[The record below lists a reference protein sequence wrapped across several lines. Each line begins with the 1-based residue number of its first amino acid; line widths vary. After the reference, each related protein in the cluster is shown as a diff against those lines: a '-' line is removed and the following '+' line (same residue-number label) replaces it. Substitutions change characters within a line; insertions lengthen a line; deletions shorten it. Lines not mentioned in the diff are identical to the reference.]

1 MTICEPGVSPARGG
15 TDVSGGDEPRPGRE
29 LPGRVAG
36 LVQAA
41 REALQCG
48 VILVVSRDHRGH
60 MQVAGAEGH
69 ELLGADE
76 VDGVLN
82 RIERW
87 ANSGSAAPRVDAL
100 ADAGFW
106 DAGLTGY
113 GVHHAMLI
121 PIPWDGAVA
130 GALLALRSCDPFGR
144 TELGVAEAFARHFHV
159 ALTPRS
165 SPRPVMLAAL
175 LRGLE
180 EINRSSRVLEMSDLC
195 PMLDEALAP
204 VLGPVRTGLTV
215 WDEEDR
221 RLHLVSS
228 TLSVDSWEASV
239 TELGSSTVRVFVS
252 GAPYVTDHG
261 FTDPGLMGEQARRF
275 GADQLIQ
282 IQLSVGD
289 QPIGVM
295 SITFED
301 RSPYDNLEAVEALAP
316 HLASVIDFAS
326 TTRLLRRD
334 VELSSALSAFA
345 MMIAG
350 SDAATRSR
358 FVAGVARLR
367 GALGADVVALVQRG
381 GTSVSDTAGGESD
394 LGRVATRVAETHP
407 DGHRQRRLSELDGD
421 RDGWLCTVPVAL
433 SGERIGTVVAARR
446 GDEPFH
452 HNETEALERLSNLAA
467 LAWSKARHWQQSF
480 LVARMEER
488 ERLANDLH
496 DDVAQLLFAA
506 QVALDPAFEG
516 DAGLPRGS
524 ISRARE
530 LLVTADE
537 VIRKLIH
544 ERVDPVLPEFVPCL
558 LEVVSQVEYDH
569 GLAVELRMSADRRL
583 TPVPPDVASALKR
596 VVREA
601 LVNVAKHAGPCRAQV
616 CVQASDRDGLSVV
629 ISDDGAG
636 LGGDECRDGY
646 GISSMRR
653 SLVRIGGTLDVAF
666 SPTGATVT
674 ARVPA

>member
-1 MTICEPGVSPARGG
+1 
-15 TDVSGGDEPRPGRE
+15 
-29 LPGRVAG
+29 
-36 LVQAA
+36 
-41 REALQCG
+41 
-48 VILVVSRDHRGH
+48 
-60 MQVAGAEGH
+60 
-69 ELLGADE
+69 
-76 VDGVLN
+76 
-82 RIERW
+82 
-87 ANSGSAAPRVDAL
+87 
-100 ADAGFW
+100 
-106 DAGLTGY
+106 
-113 GVHHAMLI
+113 MLI
-121 PIPWDGAVA
+121 PIPWEGAVE
-130 GALLALRSCDPFGR
+130 GALLALRSSGPFGEA
-144 TELGVAEAFARHFHV
+144 ELGVAEAFAHHFHV
-159 ALTPRS
+159 ALMPRS
-165 SPRPVMLAAL
+165 SPIPGTVAAL
-175 LRGLE
+175 LRGIE
-180 EINRSSRVLEMSDLC
+180 EINRRARAMEMSDLC
-195 PMLDEALAP
+195 PMLDEALTP

-215 WDEEDR
+215 WDEEDH

-228 TLSVDSWEASV
+228 TLSVDSWEASI
-239 TELGSSTVRVFVS
+239 TELGSSTVRVFLS

-261 FTDPGLMGEQARRF
+261 LTDPGLVGDQARRF
-275 GADQLIQ
+275 GAEQLIQ
-282 IQLSVGD
+282 IQLSVGA

-295 SITFED
+295 SISFED

-316 HLASVIDFAS
+316 HLATVIDFAS
-326 TTRLLRRD
+326 TTRILRRD
-334 VELSSALSAFA
+334 VELSSALSEFA

-350 SDAATRSR
+350 SDAAMRSR
-358 FVAGVARLR
+358 FAAGVASFRC
-367 GALGADVVALVQRG
+367 ALAADVVALVERG
-381 GTSVSDTAGGESD
+381 GAAVSDTARGEPD
-394 LGRVATRVAETHP
+394 LELVANRIAEMHP
-407 DGHRQRRLSELDGD
+407 DDHGQRRLGEHDGYGD
-421 RDGWLCTVPVAL
+421 RDGWLCIVPVAL
-433 SGERIGTVVAARR
+433 SGERIGTIVAARR

-452 HNETEALERLSNLAA
+452 SNETEALERLSNLAA
-467 LAWSKARHWQQSF
+467 LAWSKARHREQSF
-480 LVARMEER
+480 LLARMEER

-516 DAGLPRGS
+516 GAELPTAS

-530 LLVTADE
+530 LLVAADE